1 MGVAC
6 IAQHT
11 DIHCIVYP
19 NGVNAVRREDS
30 HTRQAMKRNPPFT
43 PLGRPAAPFSG
54 LAGMTAGP
62 PLSELDERARDIF
75 RRVVETYLETGE
87 PVGSRTVS
95 RGGVSLSPASI
106 RNTMQDLTELGLLAS
121 PHTSA
126 GRLPTHAGLRL
137 FVDGLME
144 IGDISDED
152 RDNIESRLA
161 GRGGS
166 FDDALNAAS
175 QLLSGLAG
183 GAGVV
188 VAPVREGGVK
198 HVEFV
203 ALSSE
208 QALAIMVFEDGT
220 VENRLMRT
228 PPGLTPSAL
237 QEASNFLNT
246 RLRGLT
252 LSEAMAEMGAE
263 LEAARHALDAAAAR
277 LVEDGLAAWGG
288 GEQQTRALIV
298 RGRANLLADAA
309 AQEDLERVRQLF
321 DDLEQKEQLIGLLD
335 NVRDAEG
342 VRIFIGAETRLFSL
356 SGSALIAA
364 PYMSGRQRVLGA
376 IGVIGPARL
385 NYARVIPLVDY
396 TARALGRLLES

>member
-1 MGVAC
+1 MGRSLS
-6 IAQHT
+6 
-11 DIHCIVYP
+11 D
-19 NGVNAVRREDS
+19 VRTIK
-30 HTRQAMKRNPPFT
+30 TRQAMKRNPPFA
-43 PLGRPAAPFSG
+43 PLGLTAAPFNGFTS
-54 LAGMTAGP
+54 MSSGP

-95 RGGVSLSPASI
+95 RGGLSLSPASI

-152 RDNIESRLA
+152 RDSIESRLA
-161 GRGGS
+161 GRGGN

-203 ALSSE
+203 ALNSE

-228 PPGLTPSAL
+228 PPGLTPSAV

-246 RLRGLT
+246 RLRGHT

-396 TARALGRLLES
+396 TARALGRLLEG